1 MEAKVD
7 IEKLQILNDRIAQ
20 TIEALNQV
28 RLSVHAVQTGGQV
41 GQGMWGGMSHTPFNL
56 GQSSF
61 GQPSF
66 GQPSFGQPSFGQPS
80 WPYQQYQQYQQYGQ
94 TVPWMGQ
101 PMTGGLGH
109 TPYGYQQFGGRPVDP
124 RIAQTFPYAQYDV
137 LPFRQY

>member
-28 RLSVHAVQTGGQV
+28 RLSVHAVQTGIGGQV
-41 GQGMWGGMSHTPFNL
+41 GQGMWGGISHTPFT
-56 GQSSF
+56 F
-61 GQPSF
+61 GQP
-66 GQPSFGQPSFGQPS
+66 
-80 WPYQQYQQYQQYGQ
+80 YGQ

-101 PMTGGLGH
+101 PMSGGLGH
-109 TPYGYQQFGGRPVDP
+109 TPYGYTQQWGRPVDP
-124 RIAQTFPYAQYDV
+124 RIGQTFPYAQYDV